1 MSSLASA
8 PTRAAISWQAQRI
21 GSRLRAELGTILA
34 DSPHVAEIRGA
45 GQFTG
50 VDLVTDRGTLQPDVG
65 LAARV
70 VNDLSE
76 RKVLISATGIGNVL
90 KIRPPLAFNDEDAD
104 RFLET
109 FDGLRAVL
117 GA

>member
-1 MSSLASA
+1 
-8 PTRAAISWQAQRI
+8 
-21 GSRLRAELGTILA
+21 
-34 DSPHVAEIRGA
+34 
-45 GQFTG
+45 
-50 VDLVTDRGTLQPDVG
+50 
-65 LAARV
+65 V

-76 RKVLISATGIGNVL
+76 RKVLSSATGVGNVL
-90 KIRPPLAFNDEDAD
+90 KIRPPLAFNDDDAD